1 MQAKFQTCNVM
12 TKTNKPFKDWDI
24 SDFKDM
30 GSLAQPPIDKNRRP
44 FYGFCKV
51 KKGEPRPLSSN
62 CTVSNL
68 ADVL

>member
-1 MQAKFQTCNVM
+1 M
-12 TKTNKPFKDWDI
+12 TENKKTFKDWDI

-30 GSLAQPPIDKNRRP
+30 GSLPQKPMSKSHRP

-51 KKGEPRPLSSN
+51 KKGEPRPQSDFSN
-62 CTVSNL
+62 TSRL